1 MIKKLISACVL
12 SCCSFVTA
20 YAGTM
25 GEVKPLPVLIP
36 FVAGEGMYT
45 WPDVDGFHINIL
57 NVGTFDSVKDENGWG
72 GRLAAGVIHPLTEV
86 FSGSA
91 EVGWGYYGSVDMHP
105 RITLNSGV
113 RVQPTA
119 NSFNVNINQYGFDV
133 LAGLLYTRP
142 NYDLFVKVG
151 ALIQNLRFK
160 AVINPTGMTSGVASA
175 FATRLNGTYGM
186 HMTLV
191 NALPELKLGGAY
203 HLSDNW
209 LATLA
214 WMHAFGSSLSVNAP
228 NLGIQP
234 IAVGSIHAHIQS
246 PTINTIL
253 FGLEYRF
260 NS

>member
-1 MIKKLISACVL
+1 MIKKLLSAFTL
-12 SCCSFVTA
+12 SCCSLATV

-57 NVGTFDSVKDENGWG
+57 NLGTFDSVKDENGWG
-72 GRLAAGVIHPLTEV
+72 GRLAAGMIHPLTES
-86 FSGSA
+86 FAGSA

-105 RITLNSGV
+105 KITLNSGV
-113 RVQPTA
+113 AVMPTS
-119 NSFNVNINQYGFDV
+119 NSFKVNINQYGFDI
-133 LAGLLYTRP
+133 LAGLLYTKP
-142 NYDLFVKVG
+142 SYDLFIKVG

-160 AVINPTGMTSGVASA
+160 AAVNPIAMTANVPNAL
-175 FATRLNGTYGM
+175 ATRLNGTYAM
-186 HMTLV
+186 HLTLV

-203 HLSDNW
+203 HLSEDW
-209 LATLA
+209 LVTLA

-228 NLGIQP
+228 NLGVQP
-234 IAVGSIHAHIQS
+234 IAVGNIRAQIQS